1 MKSTLNAMLCLLPT
15 FCAQSTILA
24 KVFIIFAQNLLIAER
39 RKRCAYRW
47 HTQIVE
53 YVCITARC
61 SSSAHHI
68 FLRKTVCSLSISAVL
83 IEITSEENLLWRTY
97 LRTCYIWACVVCA
110 SGTVFNATIWSY
122 INHESWWYFGKWYE
136 VYCRTGDI
144 SHILH
149 SVNAQIEWQFSSKVW
164 LDNNKS
170 ERRFKMYSTR
180 LSSSDHR
187 CEPFAIANPEIV
199 NKKNCWFLST

>member
-68 FLRKTVCSLSISAVL
+68 FWEKPFVRSQYPLYWSKSHPQ
-83 IEITSEENLLWRTY
+83 
-97 LRTCYIWACVVCA
+97 RTCYIWACVVCA

>member
-1 MKSTLNAMLCLLPT
+1 MFITHILRT
-15 FCAQSTILA
+15 IDDIGQSFHYIRAEFIDCWEKETMCVSLA
-24 KVFIIFAQNLLIAER
+24 YAD
-39 RKRCAYRW
+39 CW
-47 HTQIVE
+47 
-53 YVCITARC
+53 VCVYHGRC

-170 ERRFKMYSTR
+170 ERRFKNVFNEIE
-180 LSSSDHR
+180 LLGSSVRTFCHR
-187 CEPFAIANPEIV
+187 
-199 NKKNCWFLST
+199 